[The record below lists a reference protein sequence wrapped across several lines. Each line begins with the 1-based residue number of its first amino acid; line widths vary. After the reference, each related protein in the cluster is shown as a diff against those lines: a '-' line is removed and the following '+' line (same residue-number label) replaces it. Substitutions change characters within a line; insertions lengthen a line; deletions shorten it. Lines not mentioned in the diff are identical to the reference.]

1 MEMESI
7 KENKLPVTLTENA
20 IREIRVLLQNS
31 SLGSEYG
38 LRLGVKGGGCA
49 GFSYILDFDL
59 PQSNDSVFELD
70 GLKVF
75 IDKAQEIYL
84 SGTEIDFKSG
94 LDNRGFIYNNPNA
107 TGTCGCGTSFSA

>member
-1 MEMESI
+1 MGTTV
-7 KENKLPVTLTENA
+7 ENKLPVILTENA
-20 IREIRVLLQNS
+20 IREIRHLLQTS
-31 SLGSEYG
+31 TLGPEYG

-49 GFSYILDFDL
+49 GFSYILDFDV
-59 PQSNDSVFELD
+59 PQANDSIFELD
-70 GLKVF
+70 GFKIY

-84 SGTEIDFKSG
+84 YGTEIDFKSG